1 MTVTAEQLRR
11 GRDLAEQDSELRA
24 EKDGLL
30 FMEISKREPPI
41 TLYSMTDGEPIE
53 MSRAIAEMAIKKKYK
68 GAGFMFTNDP
78 NEAPKYK
85 LGTVKCFLHPDSPE
99 RELLTEVGMSS
110 KTCASEHLASPY
122 SKRIHAQHRHKDEW
136 AAFTEYRDDI
146 KEQAAIARQEKQL
159 DATLAL
165 AGKAAGKTVKGKADA
180 GSPPL
185 D

>member
-11 GRDLAEQDSELRA
+11 GRDLAEMDSELKA

-41 TLYSMTDGEPIE
+41 TLYSMTDGEPIV
-53 MSRAIAEMAIKKKYK
+53 MARAIAEMAIKKKYK
-68 GAGFMFTNDP
+68 GGGFMFTNDV

-85 LGTVKCFLHPDSPE
+85 LGVVKCFLHPDSPE
-99 RELLTEVGMSS
+99 RELLSEVGMATKVCHS
-110 KTCASEHLASPY
+110 AHLASPY

-136 AAFTEYRDDI
+136 AAFTEYKTDI

-165 AGKAAGKTVKGKADA
+165 AGKAAGKREKADA
-180 GSPPL
+180 TIAE
-185 D
+185 